1 MTTTP
6 TTSLDAR
13 LRTAL
18 LDVIHAQWRELG
30 VPFHAPEIGHP
41 LAQPPAQPLEVIDPE
56 ALLWCSLHFF
66 AGEPRLEEAARSW
79 FAANRT
85 RVNTQRLN
93 TLLRDSAGEAPEPGW
108 IAAWR
113 GLVTVRRSATR
124 ANIGAPSPSAATLH
138 LRARDVLGNSCAA
151 HLIVAL
157 LGSPRGV
164 RCRAVADATGFT
176 YRAIANLATSWAN
189 AGVARFDH
197 GFCTIIDPTPWAR
210 ILRVNTEEIVT
221 VDWHAAYG
229 AVLGLLDELRRA
241 REGGLA
247 DTHPLLLA
255 AAAKADR
262 ALEAAAAGVAPAR
275 APAIA
280 VLRRALLDGAA
291 GALMPQ
297 SA

>member
-1 MTTTP
+1 MTTSP
-6 TTSLDAR
+6 ITSLDER

-18 LDVIHAQWRELG
+18 LDVLHAQWRELG
-30 VPFHAPEIGHP
+30 VPFHAPD
-41 LAQPPAQPLEVIDPE
+41 LAQPLEVIDPE

-66 AGEPRLEEAARSW
+66 ASEPRLEEAARSW
-79 FAANRT
+79 FAMHRT
-85 RVNTQRLN
+85 RINTQRLN
-93 TLLRDSAGEAPEPGW
+93 TLLRDSTGDTPEPAW

-124 ANIGAPSPSAATLH
+124 ANIGAASPTAASLH
-138 LRARDVLGNSCAA
+138 LRARDILGNSCAA

-164 RCRAVADATGFT
+164 RCRAVAEATGFT
-176 YRAIANLATSWAN
+176 YRAIANLAASWAN

-229 AVLGLLDELRRA
+229 AVLGLLDESQRA
-241 REGGLA
+241 RDGGLA
-247 DTHPLLLA
+247 DAHPLLLA
-255 AAAKADR
+255 AVAKADR
-262 ALEAAAAGVAPAR
+262 TLEMAAAGVSPAR

-280 VLRRALLDGAA
+280 VLR
-291 GALMPQ
+291 GALFDLGSGARASQ